1 MVVVSL
7 SNNDE
12 RSLCLQLRQADL
24 FSCQYYYYSATH
36 IQTQKVHNLM
46 QTHTSN
52 AHINAH
58 AQTHTLQAMYDLMLE
73 EQVTQTHTLQAM
85 YDLILEE
92 RVTQTHTLQ
101 AMYDLIL
108 EERVTQ
114 GYWLT
119 GLELAVEQ
127 VPSEEAQW
135 TMVRV

>member
-1 MVVVSL
+1 
-7 SNNDE
+7 
-12 RSLCLQLRQADL
+12 
-24 FSCQYYYYSATH
+24 
-36 IQTQKVHNLM
+36 
-46 QTHTSN
+46 
-52 AHINAH
+52 
-58 AQTHTLQAMYDLMLE
+58 
-73 EQVTQTHTLQAM
+73 M

-92 RVTQTHTLQ
+92 QVTQTHTLQ

-135 TMVRV
+135 TMVRVGVCVRVSSGLWCVAGAWQVPSEVAQRTMVRVY